1 MQVKRKKRS
10 FIVGKNKKIK
20 ITEKAIIKL
29 GNNEQ
34 ITFLNQNDEY
44 DVVKKNWGYY
54 CTPSI
59 NNRLKV
65 NNFRSFIV
73 SNKKKNIFF
82 MIANKKKINMFKKY
96 LKSEENKILIELT
109 DGFEN

>member
-1 MQVKRKKRS
+1 MQVKRKNRS
-10 FIVGKNKKIK
+10 FFVGKNKKIK

-29 GNNEQ
+29 NNNEQ
-34 ITFLNQNDEY
+34 ITFLNQKDEY

-65 NNFRSFIV
+65 NNFKSFIV
-73 SNKKKNIFF
+73 SNKKKHIFL
-82 MIANKKKINMFKKY
+82 MTVNKKKINSFKNY
-96 LKSEENKILIELT
+96 LKSEKIKILIELT
-109 DGFEN
+109 DGFK